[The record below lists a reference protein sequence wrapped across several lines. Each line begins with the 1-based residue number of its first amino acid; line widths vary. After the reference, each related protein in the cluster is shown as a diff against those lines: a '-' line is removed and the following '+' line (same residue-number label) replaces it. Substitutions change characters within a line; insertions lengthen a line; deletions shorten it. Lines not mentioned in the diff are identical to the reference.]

1 MVGLIAEGDRIEL
14 KVATEQADVIKNLGF
29 GESLIMLILAS
40 LLSIIVIIC
49 GFFLIYTVYF
59 RFLKLLV
66 IVPLGSIAFSSMISL
81 DIAYFIMMS
90 GFIWLLIIKK
100 QNN

>member
-1 MVGLIAEGDRIEL
+1 MGALVGLIAEGDRIEL

-49 GFFLIYTVYF
+49 GFVC
-59 RFLKLLV
+59 
-66 IVPLGSIAFSSMISL
+66 ISL
-81 DIAYFIMMS
+81 ERS
-90 GFIWLLIIKK
+90 
-100 QNN
+100 